1 MVAIV
6 SINSKNKT
14 IVEEFV
20 HAIKK
25 KDMQTIKQLFQ
36 EDQKEDL
43 DTLSLNNFIQYL
55 YENEDKLNLIEKSLQ
70 KQLDAGKS
78 DSNAVVQLLPLDKKL
93 GIFPNYELTLKNSR
107 LQIENVDTDLIDISL
122 DSGIF
127 LNKHKRDHIYGPIFP
142 GDHNI
147 YIQFENELGTF
158 RLKEEVTI
166 WDRNSYVIKV
176 NQEDVM
182 TKDEQIKKQI
192 FELSVYFSIQFIELM
207 DNASDDELLFEE
219 MDLFRQDTELSER
232 ILTGNESYKFTHA
245 IFDDDSFEIMFIDH
259 DWYANARIIS
269 TFERKDEEQVHL
281 LFNLSYVY
289 SELFDEWL
297 LSHYAWDET
306 NESIIDLWDSTLRL
320 YRDDFVEDH
329 IL

>member
-1 MVAIV
+1 MKRFIVKLFIIIAIIVISMVAIV

-122 DSGIF
+122 D
-127 LNKHKRDHIYGPIFP
+127 
-142 GDHNI
+142 
-147 YIQFENELGTF
+147 
-158 RLKEEVTI
+158 
-166 WDRNSYVIKV
+166 
-176 NQEDVM
+176 
-182 TKDEQIKKQI
+182 
-192 FELSVYFSIQFIELM
+192 
-207 DNASDDELLFEE
+207 
-219 MDLFRQDTELSER
+219 
-232 ILTGNESYKFTHA
+232 
-245 IFDDDSFEIMFIDH
+245 
-259 DWYANARIIS
+259 
-269 TFERKDEEQVHL
+269 
-281 LFNLSYVY
+281 
-289 SELFDEWL
+289 
-297 LSHYAWDET
+297 
-306 NESIIDLWDSTLRL
+306 
-320 YRDDFVEDH
+320 
-329 IL
+329 